1 MEAYKRSLK
10 EYYKVI
16 GKLDPQSGNSAAA
29 SEKLTINR
37 RRSGSYKYI
46 STSIAGVAE
55 RYFAYQRASLTGGVA
70 IKAGES
76 VLSIMALNTSNPDQF
91 PKLR

>member
-1 MEAYKRSLK
+1 MPRKYELSWDKTHKRWIKTIDGKKHYFEKAARKSDVDAYKRSLE

-16 GKLDPQSGNSAAA
+16 GKLDPQSGDSAAA

-46 STSIAGVAE
+46 STSIAGVA
-55 RYFAYQRASLTGGVA
+55 
-70 IKAGES
+70 
-76 VLSIMALNTSNPDQF
+76 
-91 PKLR
+91 